1 MYNYSE
7 RKENHVTHYTAIN
20 QIIER
25 EMDKTSEIRKFSSF
39 VSEVK
44 RNIKRAV
51 RTEVNFRA
59 LEFIFTGNSGVS
71 IRPFKSFFRKLRLSV
86 T

>member
-1 MYNYSE
+1 
-7 RKENHVTHYTAIN
+7 
-20 QIIER
+20 
-25 EMDKTSEIRKFSSF
+25 MDKTSETRKFLSF

-51 RTEVNFRA
+51 RTEVNRT

-71 IRPFKSFFRKLRLSV
+71 IRPLKSFFRKLRLSV